1 MRDQLLKWQNLKS
14 MVLFTFFNDKESE
27 ADRRKDVFQERIVLE
42 KATHTLFYKLYI
54 SEPPLITPFSF
65 GIDSVDEGEF
75 VQVTCNVRRGD
86 LPLSV
91 SWSLEG
97 DTISSE
103 PAITTTMIGVRTSI
117 LMISSVGYRHNGK
130 YTCISKN
137 DAGTSFESTILKVN
151 GLCNIRERERED
163 KEVEGSLFF
172 EIISI
177 DIS

>member
-1 MRDQLLKWQNLKS
+1 MYIREELYWKNQKACAA
-14 MVLFTFFNDKESE
+14 LFKNF
-27 ADRRKDVFQERIVLE
+27 IL
-42 KATHTLFYKLYI
+42 I

-130 YTCISKN
+130 YTCIAKN
-137 DAGTSFESTILKVN
+137 DAGTSFESTVLKVN
-151 GLCNIRERERED
+151 GLCSIGESDRED
-163 KEVEGSLFF
+163 KEVEGYLFF

>member
-1 MRDQLLKWQNLKS
+1 MYFGKELYWKKQKHALHALFKNFILL
-14 MVLFTFFNDKESE
+14 
-27 ADRRKDVFQERIVLE
+27 
-42 KATHTLFYKLYI
+42 I
-54 SEPPLITPFSF
+54 SELPLITPFSF

-130 YTCISKN
+130 YTCIAKN
-137 DAGTSFESTILKVN
+137 DAGTSFESTVLKVN
-151 GLCNIRERERED
+151 GLCSIGESDRED

>member
-1 MRDQLLKWQNLKS
+1 MY
-14 MVLFTFFNDKESE
+14 LF
-27 ADRRKDVFQERIVLE
+27 RERIVLE
-42 KATHTLFYKLYI
+42 KSKACAALFKNFILI

-130 YTCISKN
+130 YTCIAKN
-137 DAGTSFESTILKVN
+137 DAGTSFESTVLKVN
-151 GLCNIRERERED
+151 GLCSIGESDRED

-172 EIISI
+172 EMISI